1 MGSVGNQVEQ
11 KFTYQRSAGL
21 KEWSAAEQKRT
32 EETSKM
38 VDRYLNAGGE
48 WGEYYDTKGEEVFS
62 QELSNAE
69 YGLKDGIEVTITKE
83 YFVYNHNYDE
93 NDRRVKMGK
102 KVTGSTY
109 YTVGIDGEVLDENVG
124 GYKTYADA
132 KHALDLDLDWRK
144 QREIWYKNR
153 RK

>member
-1 MGSVGNQVEQ
+1 MGSIGSQTEQ
-11 KFTYQRSAGL
+11 KFVDQRSADL

-32 EETSKM
+32 DETSKM

-48 WGEYYDTKGEEVFS
+48 WGEYYDTVGEEVFS

-69 YGLKDGIEVTITKE
+69 YGLRDGIEATITKE
-83 YFVYNHNYDE
+83 YFIYNHNYDE
-93 NDRRVKMGK
+93 NDKRVKMGK

-132 KHALDLDLDWRK
+132 KHALDLELDWRK
-144 QREIWYKNR
+144 QREAFDRSR